1 MRSVQKVLAR
11 QGTLA
16 QLRQQLKAQET
27 LTEEVRKLL
36 PAPLNQQL
44 QGAVINARRLTLLVN
59 SPVWASRL
67 RYLAPQLQRQLH
79 QNGLAVDQIVPRIV
93 PERGKAPTRRH
104 ARARPLSA
112 QNAELLRQT
121 AESLEPGPLQ
131 EAMLRLSRRQ
141 G

>member
-1 MRSVQKVLAR
+1 MQSVQKLLGR

-16 QLRQQLKAQET
+16 QLRQQLKAQQN

-44 QGAVINARRLTLLVN
+44 QGAVLNARRLTLLVN

-67 RYLAPQLQRQLH
+67 RYLAPQLQRQLR
-79 QNGLAVDQIVPRIV
+79 QSGLAVDQIVPRIV
-93 PERGKAPTRRH
+93 PERSKSPSGRY
-104 ARARPLSA
+104 ARARPLST